1 MCIRDRDNSEKREL
15 EIKIKELEQR
25 LSDLEFIVKRTAEYN
40 DKDIERLEEND
51 NKIVDLIDEITTKN

>member
-1 MCIRDRDNSEKREL
+1 MTKKER
-15 EIKIKELEQR
+15 IKELEQR

-51 NKIVDLIDEITTKN
+51 HKIVDLIDEITTKN

>member
-1 MCIRDRDNSEKREL
+1 MDNLEKAKL
-15 EIKIKELEQR
+15 EIKIAELEQR

-51 NKIVDLIDEITTKN
+51 YKIVDLIDEFTTKN

>member
-1 MCIRDRDNSEKREL
+1 MDNSEKREL

-51 NKIVDLIDEITTKN
+51 HKIVDLIDKITTKN

>member
-1 MCIRDRDNSEKREL
+1 MDNLEKTKL

-25 LSDLEFIVKRTAEYN
+25 LSNLEFIVKRTAEYN

>member
-1 MCIRDRDNSEKREL
+1 MDNLEKTKL

-51 NKIVDLIDEITTKN
+51 HKIVDLIDEIARKN

>member
-1 MCIRDRDNSEKREL
+1 MDNLEKTKL

-25 LSDLEFIVKRTAEYN
+25 LSNLEFIVKRTAEYN

-51 NKIVDLIDEITTKN
+51 HKIVDLIDEIARKN

>member
-1 MCIRDRDNSEKREL
+1 MDNLEKAKL
-15 EIKIKELEQR
+15 EIKIAELEQR

-51 NKIVDLIDEITTKN
+51 HKIVDLIDEITTKN

>member
-1 MCIRDRDNSEKREL
+1 MDNSEKRGL

>member
-1 MCIRDRDNSEKREL
+1 MDNSEKREL

>member
-1 MCIRDRDNSEKREL
+1 MDNLEKTKL

-51 NKIVDLIDEITTKN
+51 HKIVDLIDEITTKN